1 MSKIQTLLAEAS
13 SIASHKQGGA
23 SHWWCQRLS
32 AIMLAPLML
41 WFIFSALGLVGAD
54 HSAFVIWLSFPLNAL
69 LMALVVI
76 TLFYHSQQGMK
87 VIVEDYIKNVAVKLT
102 TLIML
107 KVFAYIGV
115 ISSLLAIFLLH
126 FRS

>member
-1 MSKIQTLLAEAS
+1 MINATKKWIFLKISGATLV
-13 SIASHKQGGA
+13 
-23 SHWWCQRLS
+23 
-32 AIMLAPLML
+32 PLML

-54 HSAFVIWLSFPLNAL
+54 HSAFIIWLSFPINAL
-69 LMALVVI
+69 LMALMVI

-87 VIVEDYIKNVAVKLT
+87 VIVEDYIQNVAVKSA
-102 TLIML
+102 TLMML
-107 KVFAYIGV
+107 KGFAYIGV